1 MLTATRGPNPRS
13 VLVSEG
19 MAVGRDAFFLPSARA
34 GVTEPRDV
42 PQRDLTAWRHLS
54 WLRRGRGRVTVPTV
68 WAAGKAESYPWK
80 ERTDRPPSAC
90 SRGLTRC

>member
-1 MLTATRGPNPRS
+1 MLTATCGPNPRS

-19 MAVGRDAFFLPSARA
+19 TAAGRDTFFLPSARA

-42 PQRDLTAWRHLS
+42 PQTDLTAWRHLS
-54 WLRRGRGRVTVPTV
+54 WLRRGHGCVTVLTV

-80 ERTDRPPSAC
+80 EGTDHPPSTC